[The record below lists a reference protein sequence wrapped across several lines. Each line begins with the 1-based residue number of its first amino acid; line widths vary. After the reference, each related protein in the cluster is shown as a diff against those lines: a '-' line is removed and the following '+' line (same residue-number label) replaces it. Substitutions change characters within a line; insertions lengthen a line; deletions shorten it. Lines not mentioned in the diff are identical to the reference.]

1 MALIGALFTNPPIV
15 MVGLAVIASL
25 NVAVIVI
32 LLASFTILSESE
44 SIRMTV
50 GGVLSIFK
58 IILLLYVAPEV
69 NVPET
74 VAVTAPS
81 SLAGTIHSNVH
92 NVGVSVAVIVAFETK
107 SPIVIK
113 GALADVSFKAAEIV
127 MVSLLLTLLKGAE
140 LVTIDGALLVISLVS
155 ME

>member
-1 MALIGALFTNPPIV
+1 
-15 MVGLAVIASL
+15 
-25 NVAVIVI
+25 
-32 LLASFTILSESE
+32 
-44 SIRMTV
+44 MTV

-81 SLAGTIHSNVH
+81 SPSGTIHSNVH

-127 MVSLLLTLLKGAE
+127 IVSLFLTLLKGAE
-140 LVTIDGALLVISLVS
+140 HVTIDGALLVISLVS